1 MPEFT
6 AEQIQAILPFVA
18 IGFFAQLVD
27 GALGMAFG
35 VIANTSLLALGVPPA
50 LASSYV
56 HIIKA
61 FTGGIGGI
69 SHILHKNVDWKLL
82 VRLSISGIIGGLIGV
97 LVLTNIDAKI
107 AKPFVLAY
115 LTAIGIYILWR
126 GLGHHFIEKQ
136 AKIVEPVGLVGGFL
150 DATGGGGWGPVVT
163 SNLLIQGNNV
173 RLTVGTVNV
182 AEFFLAIAI
191 SAGFIA
197 SLGLSDLSEPVI
209 GLLIGGIIAAPAGAW
224 LTKHIPARPLM
235 VMVGTVLVLSSL
247 FGIYKAVTGP

>member
-1 MPEFT
+1 MLEFS
-6 AEQIQAILPFVA
+6 AEQIEAILPFIA

-35 VIANTSLLALGVPPA
+35 VIANTSLIAMGVPPA

-61 FTGGIGGI
+61 FTGGISGV
-69 SHILHKNVDWKLL
+69 SHILHRNVDWKLCL
-82 VRLSISGIIGGLIGV
+82 RLSIAGIIGGVVGV
-97 LVLTNIDAKI
+97 FVLTNIHAEVARPI
-107 AKPFVLAY
+107 VLAY
-115 LTAIGIYILWR
+115 LTAIGFYILWR
-126 GLGHHFIEKQ
+126 GLGNHFIERK

-173 RLTVGTVNV
+173 RMTVGTVNV

-191 SAGFIA
+191 SATFIV
-197 SLGLSDLSEPVI
+197 SLGSNDLTEPVI
-209 GLLIGGIIAAPAGAW
+209 GLLIGGIVAAPAGAW

-235 VMVGTVLVLSSL
+235 VLVGTVLVLSSL
-247 FGIYKAVTGP
+247 FGIYKALS

>member
-1 MPEFT
+1 MPEFS
-6 AEQIQAILPFVA
+6 AEQIEAILPFIA

-61 FTGGIGGI
+61 FTGGIGGL
-69 SHILHKNVDWKLL
+69 SHILHKNVDWNLCL
-82 VRLSISGIIGGLIGV
+82 RLSIAGIIGGVIGV
-97 LVLTNIDAKI
+97 FVLTNIHAEV

-115 LTAIGIYILWR
+115 LTGIGIFILWR
-126 GLGHHFIEKQ
+126 GLGHHFIERK

-173 RLTVGTVNV
+173 RMTVGTVNV
-182 AEFFLAIAI
+182 AEFFLAIAV
-191 SAGFIA
+191 SATFIV
-197 SLGLSDLSEPVI
+197 SLGFDDLTEPVI
-209 GLLIGGIIAAPAGAW
+209 GLLIGGIVAAPAGAW

-235 VMVGTVLVLSSL
+235 VLVGTVLVLSSL
-247 FGIYKAVTGP
+247 FGIYKAVTAS

>member
-1 MPEFT
+1 MPEFS
-6 AEQIQAILPFVA
+6 AEQIEAILPFIA

-35 VIANTSLLALGVPPA
+35 VIANTSLIAMGVPPA

-61 FTGGIGGI
+61 FTGGISGV
-69 SHILHKNVDWKLL
+69 SHILHRNVDWKLCL
-82 VRLSISGIIGGLIGV
+82 RLSIAGIIGGVVGV
-97 LVLTNIDAKI
+97 FVLTNIHAEVARPI
-107 AKPFVLAY
+107 VLAY
-115 LTAIGIYILWR
+115 LTAIGFYILWR
-126 GLGHHFIEKQ
+126 GLGHHFIERK

-173 RLTVGTVNV
+173 RMTVGTVNV

-191 SAGFIA
+191 SATFIV
-197 SLGLSDLSEPVI
+197 SLGSNDLTEPVI
-209 GLLIGGIIAAPAGAW
+209 GLLIGGIVAAPAGAW

-235 VMVGTVLVLSSL
+235 VLVGTVLVLSSL
-247 FGIYKAVTGP
+247 FGIYKALS

>member
-1 MPEFT
+1 MPEFS
-6 AEQIQAILPFVA
+6 ADQIEAILPFIA

-35 VIANTSLLALGVPPA
+35 VIANTSLIAMGVPPA

-69 SHILHKNVDWKLL
+69 SHILHKNVDWKLCL
-82 VRLSISGIIGGLIGV
+82 RLSIAGIIGGVIGAF
-97 LVLTNIDAKI
+97 VLTRIHAEI

-126 GLGHHFIEKQ
+126 GLGHHFIERP
-136 AKIVEPVGLVGGFL
+136 AKVVEPVGLAGGFL

-173 RLTVGTVNV
+173 RMTVGTVNV

-191 SAGFIA
+191 SATFII
-197 SLGLSDLSEPVI
+197 SLGVNDLSEPVV
-209 GLLIGGIIAAPAGAW
+209 GLLIGGIVAAPAGAW

-235 VMVGTVLVLSSL
+235 ILVGTVLILSSL
-247 FGIYKAVTGP
+247 FGIYKAVS